1 MKSFSQVTSVMS
13 DSLRT
18 HGLCDLMGWS
28 PPGSSVLQM
37 SQQEYWSRLPF
48 PSPGNLPNPG
58 IESASAESPALTGGF
73 FTSIPPGEPSKTSTT
88 VEHRHL
94 QSIGKIGK

>member
-48 PSPGNLPNPG
+48 PSPGNLPDPG
-58 IESASAESPALTGGF
+58 MKSTFLKFPALADGF
-73 FTSIPPGEPSKTSTT
+73 FITSATYLIVKNRFNSILLKMI
-88 VEHRHL
+88 VE
-94 QSIGKIGK
+94 